1 MLNATMM
8 KLNNRLL
15 GDGHRCNT
23 CPFLLLIVFTV
34 IIVLSIYLVKPVYAV
49 QIIYNNEVSQ
59 TLVVDPHKEIYI
71 DYTHSVA
78 RTNIR
83 DVFVFK
89 KSERFLLIRTE
100 YSSFGAGLPT
110 ESFGRF
116 THRDGLYINEGIN
129 LELQEIPIRIG
140 TIANHKLTFQDG
152 SNIVFSDFFKTGE
165 LVVLKPA
172 KINRLEA
179 LVVKGGM

>member
-1 MLNATMM
+1 MM

-23 CPFLLLIVFTV
+23 CPFLLPFLLLIVFTV
-34 IIVLSIYLVKPVYAV
+34 IALLIYLVKPVYAV

-59 TLVVDPHKEIYI
+59 SLGVDPHKEIYI

-83 DVFVFK
+83 DVFVLK
-89 KSERFLLIRTE
+89 ESERFLLIRTE

-110 ESFGRF
+110 ENFGTF
-116 THRDGLYINEGIN
+116 THRDGLYINEGID

-140 TIANHKLTFQDG
+140 TIANHKLTVQDG
-152 SNIVFSDFFKTGE
+152 SIIVFSDFFKAGE
-165 LVVLKPA
+165 LVVLKPT
-172 KINRLEA
+172 KINRLKA